1 MLNNTRYLIVATS
14 DAVDRPAGPAI
25 LYGNLATVRW
35 LLSRVKVKTKF
46 DHSSIFWQSV
56 MLFASDMERTLLQ
69 RASKSKLMRRYSS
82 SCALLRSQR
91 PLV

>member
-46 DHSSIFWQSV
+46 DPSSIFWQVGDAVCVGYGEDS
-56 MLFASDMERTLLQ
+56 FAEGVEVEVD
-69 RASKSKLMRRYSS
+69 A
-82 SCALLRSQR
+82 A
-91 PLV
+91 VF